1 MVDPI
6 IKQKT
11 RNVREYCAFYTE
23 SEPILEYMVAKLGSL
38 EGTRIFE
45 PCAGDG
51 AFIEKILEKN
61 LSTQLNLLAF
71 DLNTEAIHNL
81 GLKFSDDGRILLKN
95 TDTLLDTELDEF
107 LLLDKKFS
115 RIIGNPPYGAWQDQE
130 KRKLLKAKYGGYV
143 RETYSL
149 FMRRCLNMLEDE
161 GRMVFIVPDTFL
173 ALHMHEGMRKNIL
186 SKFTIEELLLMPSN
200 FFPGVNFGYANLC
213 IITIVAKTPSNDSKT
228 RIVKVTSNVE
238 VLKELANDSYK
249 KADSDVII
257 FQNTILGNVGSSF
270 LISTDSDVSDL
281 INESTVNLG
290 SLADCVTGFYSGNNA
305 ENIYQISEF
314 ATSDTNP
321 IDLSEI
327 EMNPSLQSEILLGST
342 TKRYI
347 PIYMGGKA
355 IVDKKIE
362 KCINWSPADI
372 SKFKSDNKA
381 RFQNSSYYFREGV
394 GIPMVKSKK
403 LKAFKIDKQLF
414 DQSIVGIFPHDPR
427 HLNFL
432 LVFLNSDLCS
442 RIINTINHTANNSA
456 NYVKKIPVPLTKDI
470 IHEADLIV
478 SRFIKSNNTDQFL
491 DDANEL
497 FEGVR
502 GAFNVSGNTASSL
515 NT

>member
-1 MVDPI
+1 MVDPLI
-6 IKQKT
+6 RQQT

-38 EGTRIFE
+38 EGTSIFE

-51 AFIEKILEKN
+51 AFVEKILEKN
-61 LSTQLNLLAF
+61 PSTQLSLLAF
-71 DLNTEAIHNL
+71 DLNTEAINNL
-81 GLKFSDDGRILLKN
+81 DLRFSDDKRIRIKN
-95 TDTLLDTELDEF
+95 TDTLLDAELDEAS
-107 LLLDKKFS
+107 LMGRKFS

-149 FMRRCLNMLEDE
+149 FMRRCLNVLEDE

-186 SKFTIEELLLMPSN
+186 SQFTIEELLLIPSQ

-213 IITIVAKTPSNDSKT
+213 IITIVAKTPSIDSKT
-228 RIVKVTSNVE
+228 RIVKVSSDVE
-238 VLKELANDSYK
+238 VLEELANERYENV
-249 KADSDVII
+249 DSDVSI
-257 FQNTILGNVGSSF
+257 FQNTILRNIGSSF
-270 LISTDSDVSDL
+270 LISTDSDISDL

-290 SLADCVTGFYSGNNA
+290 SLADCVTGFYSGNNV
-305 ENIYQISEF
+305 ENIYPISEF
-314 ATSDTNP
+314 ATSDTNS
-321 IDLSEI
+321 IDLSNI
-327 EMNPSLQSEILLGST
+327 EMNPSLQGEILLGST

-355 IVDKKIE
+355 IVEKKIE

-442 RIINTINHTANNSA
+442 RVINAINHTANNSA
-456 NYVKKIPVPLTKDI
+456 NYVKKIPVPLTPEI

-478 SRFIKSNNTDQFL
+478 SRFMKDNNTDQFL
-491 DDANEL
+491 IDANEL
-497 FEGVR
+497 FESVR
-502 GAFNVSGNTASSL
+502 DASNVSWNSASSL
-515 NT
+515 IT